1 MNEELVVVKKR
12 FEDRTMMRTAEADHD
27 HIMHD
32 GRVSK
37 TPRRV
42 GRHMGSGHQNDCNL
56 SISIDYINTASSSSS
71 RNSFF
76 LQVIGVS
83 GFISFFKSI

>member
-1 MNEELVVVKKR
+1 MASRVMQMNEELVVVKKR

-42 GRHMGSGHQNDCNL
+42 EGIWDQDTKTIVTYPL
-56 SISIDYINTASSSSS
+56 
-71 RNSFF
+71 
-76 LQVIGVS
+76 VS
-83 GFISFFKSI
+83 TI

>member
-37 TPRRV
+37 TPCRV
-42 GRHMGSGHQNDCNL
+42 EGIWDQDTKTIVTYPL
-56 SISIDYINTASSSSS
+56 VSII
-71 RNSFF
+71 
-76 LQVIGVS
+76 
-83 GFISFFKSI
+83 